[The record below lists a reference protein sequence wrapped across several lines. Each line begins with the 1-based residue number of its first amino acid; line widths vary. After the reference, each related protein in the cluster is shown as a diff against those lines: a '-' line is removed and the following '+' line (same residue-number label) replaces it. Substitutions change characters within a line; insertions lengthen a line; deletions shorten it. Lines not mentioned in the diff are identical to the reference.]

1 MDDARLSDPDGQGFF
16 YDDEKKIWH
25 CYSYDICSCILN
37 SEYVTKKRLR
47 IPLEIFPE
55 ADKGKVSRF
64 VFFLNDSLIFNNEE
78 SKDLVNFVHEKFKGM
93 NFETMADDLLSPLKA
108 CDTITEK
115 HLRGMNNLLAASLV
129 GFKASEFFSAHALN
143 VGMFFDG
150 RVRGKEHFVSIAES
164 FIAIYQQVLRQI
176 TINSETVDIIN
187 IEKFASDLSVTFIAA
202 HETTMQLMV
211 AALFYI
217 KTGEITVT
225 ENNIRNIVTE
235 TYRISSPVLSVGRVF
250 KERMIYK
257 NTCFNEGDWALFY
270 TGLAN
275 FDAEVFNY
283 PYVFQLDREGQPLSF
298 GIGAKKCIG
307 MNVAIHFTCQL
318 ITKMLSCYQLDDI
331 EIHEIIVGSSA
342 IGCSKFTLRILKK

>member
-1 MDDARLSDPDGQGFF
+1 MDDAKLSDPNGQGFF

-37 SEYVTKKRLR
+37 SDYVTKKRLR
-47 IPLEIFPE
+47 VPLEIFSE
-55 ADKGKVSRF
+55 ADKGKISRF
-64 VFFLNDSLIFNNEE
+64 VFFLNNSLIFNDEE
-78 SKDLVNFVHEKFKGM
+78 SNDLVNFVHKKFKEI
-93 NFETMADDLLSPLKA
+93 NFGAMADDLLSSLKE
-108 CDTITEK
+108 CNIITEK

-129 GFKASEFFSAHALN
+129 GLKASEFFSAHALN

-150 RVRGKEHFVSIAES
+150 QIRGIEDFVSIAES
-164 FIAIYQQVLRQI
+164 FIAIYQQVLRKI
-176 TINSETVDIIN
+176 TTSSEIVDLIN
-187 IEKFASDLSVTFIAA
+187 IEKFAADLSVTFIAA

-217 KTGEITVT
+217 KTSEITVT

-250 KERMIYK
+250 KERVIYK

-275 FDAEVFNY
+275 FDAEAFNH
-283 PYVFQLDREGQPLSF
+283 PYVFQLDREGHPLSF
-298 GIGAKKCIG
+298 GIGEKKCIG
-307 MNVAIHFTCQL
+307 MNTAIHFTCQL
-318 ITKMLSCYQLDDI
+318 IIKMLSCYQLDDV
-331 EIHEIIVGSSA
+331 EIHKVTVGSSA
-342 IGCSKFTLRILKK
+342 IGCSKFTLRMLKK